1 MEHIFITPK
10 NISSPR
16 WHQALERV
24 RESESLPGIIPQGA
38 LLWVLL
44 VDAKSLSLVSQ
55 LATSGTRVIALTG
68 VESPQEARAALE
80 AGASGYLHYLA
91 VPEVLQQV
99 VTVVTAAG
107 LWLGSDLMRQL
118 ITATAR
124 QLPPTP
130 QVDLSQL
137 TQRERRVAEAV
148 AAGKTNKEVARELEI
163 TERTV
168 KAHLGAVFDKLNV
181 RDRLQLVLV
190 LSGKNAN

>member
-16 WHQALERV
+16 WYQALERV

>member
-124 QLPPTP
+124 QLPPAP

>member
-148 AAGKTNKEVARELEI
+148 AVGKTNKEVARELEI

>member
-124 QLPPTP
+124 QLPPAP

-168 KAHLGAVFDKLNV
+168 KAHLGAVFEKLNV